1 MSQDEHSVESS
12 SDKEDNDKT
21 QDLVRVKKNI
31 FLYDKKCRTVLHLGV
46 LYKNLSKSVANAINL
61 DKITSK
67 IQSMIDKNQIYLRD
81 AGPIILG
88 ITKIIIKKTILL
100 FEDIEQLTKLRINS
114 KAQNSINNK
123 GTLQNDEEEKD
134 ISKKDE
140 KIDGKK
146 LLPNEM
152 KSSDGTS
159 AININSFDD
168 DNFNFKNSTLLDIES
183 TMKKNKKLN
192 NKFTDLTFSKDII
205 ELNNDDM
212 IRRTMQ
218 KMSKINEGDIKD
230 IYSTNKKGSKKYNID
245 FNTDEKD
252 NKALNNLR
260 EMLFNKKD
268 GTSNNL
274 LSNNFDNNEKDV
286 EGFFTVIKSQIQ
298 TNNENEGELNDGTNL
313 IDFNFEINAN
323 DLKDSNYV
331 QNIKYEIDKD
341 DPIADTLKSKD
352 MSKSF
357 FMQKGKLKYDE
368 DIEIEMTDE
377 ETTDKS
383 RKELEKKMEKEN
395 QSKLENIQYS
405 FDLFNFDKSK
415 LTSFDNEKYEYLLP
429 KFLEADENT
438 PNETESELRSLR
450 NEDSRDSSTTKM
462 NLVNN
467 GTEEK
472 NKNDITRANR
482 LTTSNK
488 KKISLANFDTE
499 NKVLMHNLSRMTLDK
514 NDFKGATSFIEKM
527 KAVDKETN
535 LDDNREDNYDNSNVM
550 DINLNNQDE
559 PNETKS
565 KKDKKYI
572 TEEIKEDED
581 VVLLKEDLT
590 KNVFNNKKNK
600 NISFNKIRDKLENGD
615 KFEEQKLFY
624 DLLLLAQK
632 GDLEMTQD
640 KLMDN
645 DSINICLK

>member
-1 MSQDEHSVESS
+1 MSQDEHSVESN

-21 QDLVRVKKNI
+21 QDLVKVKKNI

-230 IYSTNKKGSKKYNID
+230 IYSTNKKGSKKNNID

-472 NKNDITRANR
+472 SKNDITRANR

-615 KFEEQKLFY
+615 KFNEQKLFY

>member
-1 MSQDEHSVESS
+1 MFAWHKLILE
-12 SDKEDNDKT
+12 
-21 QDLVRVKKNI
+21 
-31 FLYDKKCRTVLHLGV
+31 VL
-46 LYKNLSKSVANAINL
+46 
-61 DKITSK
+61 
-67 IQSMIDKNQIYLRD
+67 
-81 AGPIILG
+81 
-88 ITKIIIKKTILL
+88 
-100 FEDIEQLTKLRINS
+100 
-114 KAQNSINNK
+114 
-123 GTLQNDEEEKD
+123 
-134 ISKKDE
+134 
-140 KIDGKK
+140 
-146 LLPNEM
+146 
-152 KSSDGTS
+152 
-159 AININSFDD
+159 
-168 DNFNFKNSTLLDIES
+168 
-183 TMKKNKKLN
+183 
-192 NKFTDLTFSKDII
+192 
-205 ELNNDDM
+205 
-212 IRRTMQ
+212 
-218 KMSKINEGDIKD
+218 
-230 IYSTNKKGSKKYNID
+230 
-245 FNTDEKD
+245 DEKD

-600 NISFNKIRDKLENGD
+600 NISFNRIRDKLENGD
-615 KFEEQKLFY
+615 KFKEQKLFY

>member
-1 MSQDEHSVESS
+1 
-12 SDKEDNDKT
+12 
-21 QDLVRVKKNI
+21 
-31 FLYDKKCRTVLHLGV
+31 
-46 LYKNLSKSVANAINL
+46 
-61 DKITSK
+61 
-67 IQSMIDKNQIYLRD
+67 MIDKNQIYLRD

-230 IYSTNKKGSKKYNID
+230 IYSTNKKGSKKNNID
-245 FNTDEKD
+245 FNSDEKD

-368 DIEIEMTDE
+368 DIEIEMTEE

-450 NEDSRDSSTTKM
+450 NEDSRESSTTKM

-472 NKNDITRANR
+472 SKNDITRANR

-615 KFEEQKLFY
+615 KFKEQKLFY

>member
-1 MSQDEHSVESS
+1 MSQDEHSVESN

-21 QDLVRVKKNI
+21 QDLVKVKKNI
-31 FLYDKKCRTVLHLGV
+31 FLYDKKCRSVLHLGV

-615 KFEEQKLFY
+615 KFKEQKLFY

>member
-1 MSQDEHSVESS
+1 MSQDEHSVESN

-21 QDLVRVKKNI
+21 QDLVKVKKNI

-368 DIEIEMTDE
+368 DIEIEMTEE

-472 NKNDITRANR
+472 SKNDITRANR

-615 KFEEQKLFY
+615 KFKEQKLFY

>member
-1 MSQDEHSVESS
+1 MSQDEHSVESN

-21 QDLVRVKKNI
+21 QDLVKVKKNI
-31 FLYDKKCRTVLHLGV
+31 FLYDKKCRSVLHLGV

-230 IYSTNKKGSKKYNID
+230 IYSTNKKGSKKNNID

-615 KFEEQKLFY
+615 KFKEQKLFY